1 MKASNINAY
10 LSENKSRSQL
20 QIIISFID
28 VCSIISYTGHKICRW
43 RKKLQGVTFN
53 NHDDKSGFPYTTR
66 EISLNPSDTFF
77 FKATN
82 SPHFLIESSSKL
94 LRGSSRVPFV
104 AAVRVN
110 DDDLDSNPGWILWE
124 EDMRLLLDTSR
135 LDRPSLGSP
144 EELGLL
150 LEMRALFEVLP
161 FREVRPLSE
170 SACWKVK
177 CKTF

>member
-1 MKASNINAY
+1 M
-10 LSENKSRSQL
+10 
-20 QIIISFID
+20 
-28 VCSIISYTGHKICRW
+28 
-43 RKKLQGVTFN
+43 
-53 NHDDKSGFPYTTR
+53 
-66 EISLNPSDTFF
+66 
-77 FKATN
+77 
-82 SPHFLIESSSKL
+82 
-94 LRGSSRVPFV
+94 PFV

-170 SACWKVK
+170 SAC
-177 CKTF
+177 